1 MRNTHS
7 PETETAHFKSVSKG
21 QDQMDKT
28 TEHQHGLTK
37 KDLSDLKTEEGL
49 SSQTGSCGTPETE
62 EPGLRLKKHR
72 QRLERQ
78 RNAAERRNK
87 TIAAYEPRTLAQKA
101 RSIRKGIRERAQ
113 ATFKTGV
120 KAFDDALNGVAPEDL
135 IVLGAP
141 TGSGKTQLCSIIA
154 KQAARSGK
162 NVCYYALEAADND
175 IDERMMFE
183 EFADSFYNR
192 DEPVIVDGVEV
203 KHINERFFKEG
214 HYDHPAFDKHWAF
227 AEERLQHYGTL
238 EILGREVVYTF
249 KDFKKEFI
257 AKARRV
263 DLILLDHFQ
272 YLDFSADEKGRKNNL
287 EKQSRAMEEFFN
299 LVKTYKTPIVLVSHL
314 RKQDSYGKSKRWIDV
329 HELHGSSDIAKN
341 ATKIMLIQ
349 PDYETH
355 VDKGWS
361 TYFLPMKYR
370 NGNVERYILRSTY
383 KITTGNYEDSYT
395 LLMKKG
401 NDEPEEPKHSS
412 QIPPWAQDHSK
423 QEVIAD
429 ELINGPRQTARITNR
444 RS

>member
-1 MRNTHS
+1 M
-7 PETETAHFKSVSKG
+7 
-21 QDQMDKT
+21 
-28 TEHQHGLTK
+28 
-37 KDLSDLKTEEGL
+37 
-49 SSQTGSCGTPETE
+49 
-62 EPGLRLKKHR
+62 
-72 QRLERQ
+72 
-78 RNAAERRNK
+78 
-87 TIAAYEPRTLAQKA
+87 
-101 RSIRKGIRERAQ
+101 
-113 ATFKTGV
+113 